1 MNFSKPLDRDSLLT
15 VKEAAALTNLAVPT
29 FYTPRK
35 KRELGYNPE
44 AQPWL
49 IPVQALIDLG
59 LLTDDLQPT
68 RGKKYYQNSQ
78 MDGDPIVHQRE
89 FEELKARVVDLEH
102 QNALLTVMVEEKT
115 RQIEMLTRILDRLPS
130 TQEETKLSE

>member
-35 KRELGYNPE
+35 KSELGYNPE
-44 AQPWL
+44 VQPWL

-59 LLTDDLQPT
+59 LLTEDLQPT

-78 MDGDPIVHQRE
+78 MEGEPLVFQKQ

-130 TQEETKLSE
+130 TQEEPKPGE